1 MIEKVHIQ
9 NFKTLKDLTF
19 SCTRMNLFIGDT
31 STGKTNILEALTF
44 FSRGA
49 LKNDNMFD
57 QRLIRYEKP
66 EDLFPM
72 HDLSEPM
79 VLDIGS
85 LKMGMFY
92 QRGMFNI
99 EVFEHKSPRSKPVF
113 LAQSAMDPTGRL
125 LNSPNLMS
133 NTRIRRYEYS
143 ADVQFGHN
151 AFKELEPPYGHN
163 LPGLLAANKKLR
175 TDINN
180 LLEPTGM
187 RLKVNLTDN
196 AIKVV
201 RTVDEDVEEQLPY
214 RSVSD
219 TLKRYLFLYTVL
231 NTHKG
236 YTLLLDEPEQN
247 SFPFYVKHTGEMM
260 GFDADNQYLITTH
273 NEYLFRSIVEKTP
286 KKDLS
291 VFITHNGPDGN
302 TRLKRLSSVEL
313 GKLLDMDVFF
323 NLDRFVK

>member
-9 NFKTLKDLTF
+9 NFKTLKDLSF
-19 SCTRMNLFIGDT
+19 PCTRMNLFIGDT
-31 STGKTNILEALTF
+31 STGKTNILEALTL

-49 LKNDNMFD
+49 LKDERID

-72 HDLSEPM
+72 HDLSEPII
-79 VLDIGS
+79 VDIGS
-85 LKMGMFY
+85 LKMIMFY
-92 QRGMFNI
+92 QQGMFHLQ
-99 EVFEHKSPRSKPVF
+99 VSQRKTPKAKLVLVGHTP
-113 LAQSAMDPTGRL
+113 MDAAGQLR
-125 LNSPNLMS
+125 NSS
-133 NTRIRRYEYS
+133 NFHFTTHIRRYEYL
-143 ADVQFGHN
+143 ADVLFGHN
-151 AFKELEPPYGHN
+151 AYKELEPPYGHN
-163 LPGLLAANKKLR
+163 LPGLLASNKKLR

-219 TLKRYLFLYTVL
+219 TLKRYLFLYAVL

-260 GFDADNQYLITTH
+260 GFDVDNQYLITTH

-291 VFITHNGPDGN
+291 VFITHSGPDGN
-302 TRLKRLSSVEL
+302 TRLKRLTTTEL
-313 GKLLDMDVFF
+313 GKLLDMDIFF
-323 NLDRFVK
+323 NLDGFVKA

>member
-79 VLDIGS
+79 VVDIGS

-99 EVFEHKSPRSKPVF
+99 EVFEHKSPRSKPML
-113 LAQSAMDPTGRL
+113 LAQSGMDATGRL
-125 LNSPNLMS
+125 LNSPNLMF

-196 AIKVV
+196 AVKVV

-260 GFDADNQYLITTH
+260 GLDTDNQYFITTH

-302 TRLKRLSSVEL
+302 TRLKRLAPVEL
-313 GKLLDMDVFF
+313 AKLLDMDVFF